1 VNKVM
6 ILCRNP
12 LAILLVCVPV
22 ILQVAWQFTNRTLP
36 FSDAGDHFRIA
47 YLIYLAFNEGFL
59 NGLTFTFHTGGKPIL
74 FSVFAAPIIYFSQ
87 LDPLRSITVFL
98 VLIQA
103 ATSFGYYL
111 LLSYKLDPLRSA
123 LITALITT
131 SPYIFG
137 MHTQFMPEIF
147 WHMWFVFFL
156 VALQRSEGLT
166 KRPSTFLAGFFLG
179 LTILARPAESI
190 VLIAPAFG
198 IYLLFL
204 FNQGR
209 LTVGQL
215 VSLVLVFLVTAV
227 WCSIVSWQAMDVEL
241 GVATI
246 GLAICAFLLAES
258 RNRRVPQPSSP
269 AIQNGRPY
277 ACSQLQYFF
286 LPLTVILS
294 VWLLFYARHIFVWTF
309 DNSFGEG
316 AKTNDQVNLSKNI
329 FIIIYDVLCAYGLP
343 MFVVTFVLAAYRFVF
358 VEERS
363 SEPSVPIYVAFSVVA
378 MLVPMLFAY
387 SITGTSDNRRIFL
400 GIVFLLI
407 TASFYA
413 CPRRGEWNFTKT
425 AGAIIIASLVSMQGY
440 EALAAIT
447 QNTALL
453 NGKAFLDAH
462 LGPLSYRT
470 PGTTKSEDAAVIMA
484 IKSRGVHDAKIAV
497 FSLGMFSDRMLYQ
510 AESLRYVTLGIDR
523 SLEFGTMWGYIHYEP
538 YLAVISRLR
547 KNGFEYVLLED
558 IDNPIS
564 DPVLRNRLQS
574 HTFFVHD
581 ILSMIAKLGARNIV
595 GLELVGTFEVGH
607 RKQYLFAL
615 RDPNEPSISTTSQL
629 DSFAPDGLLDAKQ
642 PGWHAAQN
650 PRYPQ
655 TIQVDLKTVQR
666 ISSVGFLAQDGNAS
680 RGPQSVDISVSG
692 DGIDWI
698 SAGNS
703 GALCKL
709 GYGGWHNVK
718 LDSPHDV
725 RFIRISIYS
734 NCGSPDL
741 LTLRGLRFD

>member
-1 VNKVM
+1 VNKAI

-12 LAILLVCVPV
+12 LTILLVCVPV

-36 FSDAGDHFRIA
+36 VSDAGDHFRIA
-47 YLIYLAFNEGFL
+47 YLIYLAFKDGFL
-59 NGLTFTFHTGGKPIL
+59 NGLTFIFHTGGKPIL
-74 FSVFAAPIIYFSQ
+74 FSVFAAPFIQLFP
-87 LDPLRSITVFL
+87 LDPLRSIAVFL

-103 ATSFGYYL
+103 ATSLGYYL

-131 SPYIFG
+131 SPYVFS
-137 MHTQFMPEIF
+137 MHTQFMPETS

-156 VALQRSEGLT
+156 AALLRSEGLT
-166 KRPSTFLAGFFLG
+166 KGLSTFLAGFFLG
-179 LTILARPAESI
+179 LTILTRPAESI

-198 IYLLFL
+198 VYLLFL
-204 FNQGR
+204 FNQER
-209 LTVGQL
+209 LIIGQL
-215 VSLVLVFLVTAV
+215 VTLILVFFVATV
-227 WCSIVSWQAMDVEL
+227 WSSIVSWNAMGAEL
-241 GVATI
+241 GLAPI
-246 GLAICAFLLAES
+246 GLGICAFLLAES
-258 RNRRVPQPSSP
+258 RNHRDHQPRSP
-269 AIQNGRPY
+269 ATQKHRPY
-277 ACSQLQYFF
+277 VSSQLKYFF

-316 AKTNDQVNLSKNI
+316 AKTNDQINLSKNI
-329 FIIIYDVLCAYGLP
+329 FIIIYDVLYAYGLP
-343 MFVVTFVLAAYRFVF
+343 MFVVTFVLAAYRFMF
-358 VEERS
+358 VEEQSTERG
-363 SEPSVPIYVAFSVVA
+363 VPLYVVFSAVA
-378 MLVPMLFAY
+378 MVIPMLFAY
-387 SITGTSDNRRIFL
+387 SITGTSDNRRIFI

-407 TASFYA
+407 AASFYA
-413 CPRRGEWNFTKT
+413 CPRRGEWNFTKI
-425 AGAIIIASLVSMQGY
+425 AGAIIIASLVSMQGC

-447 QNTALL
+447 QNISLL

-470 PGTTKSEDAAVIMA
+470 PGAIKSEDAGVITA
-484 IKSRGVHDAKIAV
+484 IKSRGVHGAKIAV

-510 AESLRYVTLGIDR
+510 AESLRYVTLRIDR

-547 KNGFEYVLLED
+547 TNGFEYVLLED

-564 DPVLRNRLQS
+564 DPVIRNSLRS

-581 ILSMIAKLGARNIV
+581 ILSMIAKLGARSID
-595 GLELVGTFEVGH
+595 GLELVDTFEVGH
-607 RKQYLFAL
+607 RKQYLFAV
-615 RDPNEPSISTTSQL
+615 RDPYKPSISATSQL
-629 DSFAPDGLLDAKQ
+629 ASFAPDGLMEAKQ
-642 PGWHAAQN
+642 PGWHSAQD
-650 PRYPQ
+650 PHYPQ
-655 TIQVDLKTVQR
+655 TIQIDLKMVQR
-666 ISSVGFLAQDGNAS
+666 VSSVGFLPQDGNAS

-692 DGIDWI
+692 DGTDWI
-698 SAGNS
+698 SAANS

-709 GYGGWHNVK
+709 NDEGWHDVK